1 MIELL
6 EKASLNQLAY
16 ADDLATICHGE
27 DCYGNQNLIKAMEI
41 IEKRAGMNDI
51 EVKNKKS
58 GIFIIQNKRC
68 IEEQIRG
75 YPINN

>member
-1 MIELL
+1 M
-6 EKASLNQLAY
+6 
-16 ADDLATICHGE
+16 D
-27 DCYGNQNLIKAMEI
+27 I
-41 IEKRAGMNDI
+41 IEKWAGMNDI

-75 YPINN
+75 YPVKNLY